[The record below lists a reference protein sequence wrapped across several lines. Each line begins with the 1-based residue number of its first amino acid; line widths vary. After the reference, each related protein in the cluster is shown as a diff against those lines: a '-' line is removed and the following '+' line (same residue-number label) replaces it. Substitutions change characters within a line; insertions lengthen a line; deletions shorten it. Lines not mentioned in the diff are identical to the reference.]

1 MLDDLCEQLLAAV
14 GFHRSDTRVLQRG
27 RSNRVEAFDV
37 LLEMPRRG
45 ADHRHRGLL
54 DLVLPLQTGSVCGP
68 QHRGDERHEQHAD
81 RRRQLAAD

>member
-1 MLDDLCEQLLAAV
+1 
-14 GFHRSDTRVLQRG
+14 VLQRG

-37 LLEMPRRG
+37 LLEMPAEARTTDTAVCWTSCCR
-45 ADHRHRGLL
+45 
-54 DLVLPLQTGSVCGP
+54 LQAGPVCRP